1 MVDCRRGRT
10 ARDPEYKVVR
20 NEKMCA
26 VITCRLRPVGLAF
39 APLMDRAYSCSDALR
54 AKSMPKYLRSAFMA
68 IIAVASLQLSS
79 PKTYF
84 IEDGKAV
91 SGFDA
96 GDRDLADLALAA
108 WSRESGGRLKFIRAA
123 QPADALIRIRWI
135 SAADGL
141 YGETQRLTVNGKPG
155 SVVNVS
161 PSVTGL
167 GEPLSTLASRDRLLR
182 DTIVYLTCVHEIG
195 HAIGMQHTRNFDD
208 IMYSFAYGGD
218 FVEYFSRYRRKIKSR
233 ADIATV
239 SGLSPNDV
247 TVLKSLF

>member
-1 MVDCRRGRT
+1 MADCRRGRT

-20 NEKMCA
+20 NEKLCA
-26 VITCRLRPVGLAF
+26 VT
-39 APLMDRAYSCSDALR
+39 DRAYSCSDALR
-54 AKSMPKYLRSAFMA
+54 AKYIQEYVRYALIA
-68 IIAVASLQLSS
+68 IIVVASMASESVLASLQLSS
-79 PKTYF
+79 ATTYF